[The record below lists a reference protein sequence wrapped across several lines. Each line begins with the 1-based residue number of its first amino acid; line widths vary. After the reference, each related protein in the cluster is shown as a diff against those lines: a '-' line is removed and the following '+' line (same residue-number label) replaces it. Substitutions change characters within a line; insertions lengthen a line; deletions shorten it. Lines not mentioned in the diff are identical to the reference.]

1 MRQCVVSVT
10 VRPVKNILSA
20 CERAFLIV
28 AICAGSGCA
37 LKVGHQPR
45 QEVTSLYSA
54 RSPEFRQS
62 AGSLLGPNFV
72 GGNSISTLVNG
83 DEIFPAML
91 SAIRSA
97 KRSINFETYIF
108 WDGEIARE
116 FTVALSE
123 RARAGV
129 HVNMILDAQ
138 GTQKMGIANKK
149 QMQDAGVQIV
159 KYHSVL
165 WPDPRRYNNRSHR
178 KLLIVD
184 GRIAFIGGVGIAD
197 QWTGNAESPQH
208 WRDNHYKV
216 MGPVVAQL
224 QASFTTNWI
233 KTRGNVLHGDDY
245 FPPLQDSGSLEAQA
259 IRSGAHYENLDL
271 LYLLAIASAKKSLR
285 IENAYFLPDD
295 LTRKELVEAAKRGA
309 KVEIIVPGKKIDQK
323 LVRAASKR
331 HWPEL
336 IKAGIKIY
344 EYQPTMV
351 HVKLMIVDDKFVSV
365 GSGNFDNRS
374 IRLNDEAN
382 LDVLDSDFAAQQT
395 RLFEVDKK
403 QSREMTLDKTG
414 RLNPVQQAAGLA
426 SPQL

>member
-1 MRQCVVSVT
+1 MIYRMQRCICFNLPLV
-10 VRPVKNILSA
+10 A
-20 CERAFLIV
+20 V
-28 AICAGSGCA
+28 AIFISGCA
-37 LKVGHQPR
+37 MKLGKQPR
-45 QEVTSLYSA
+45 QEVESLYSA
-54 RSPEFRQS
+54 RSLEFEQA

-97 KRSINFETYIF
+97 KRSINLETYIF
-108 WDGEIARE
+108 WDGEIAKK
-116 FTVALSE
+116 FTAALSE

-129 HVNMILDAQ
+129 AVNLILDAQ
-138 GTQKMGIANKK
+138 GTSKMGIANKK
-149 QMQDAGVQIV
+149 QMEDAGAKIV
-159 KYHSVL
+159 KYHSVF

-184 GRIAFIGGVGIAD
+184 GTVAFIGGAGIAD
-197 QWTGNAESPQH
+197 LWAGNADSPKH

-224 QASFTTNWI
+224 QASFLSTWI
-233 KTRGNVLHGDDY
+233 KTRGTVLHGSKY
-245 FPPLQDSGSLEAQA
+245 FPPLEDSGSLQAQA

-271 LYLLAIASAKKSLR
+271 MYLLAIASAKKSLR

-295 LTRKELVEAAKRGA
+295 LVRKEMIEAAKRGA
-309 KVEIIVPGKKIDQK
+309 RIEIIVPGKKIDQK
-323 LVRAASKR
+323 LVRSASRR

-336 IKAGIKIY
+336 LKAGIKIY

-351 HVKLMIVDDKFVSV
+351 HVKLMIADDKFVSV

-382 LDVLDSDFAAQQT
+382 LDVLDSDFAAQQIH
-395 RLFEVDKK
+395 LFEIDKGR
-403 QSREMTLDKTG
+403 SHEVTLNEVG
-414 RLNPVQQAAGLA
+414 GFHLSNPFEHAAALL

>member
-1 MRQCVVSVT
+1 MAAALLC
-10 VRPVKNILSA
+10 
-20 CERAFLIV
+20 
-28 AICAGSGCA
+28 SGCA
-37 LKVGHQPR
+37 MKMGKQPR

-54 RSPEFRQS
+54 RSPEFRQA
-62 AGSLLGPNFV
+62 AGSLLGPGFV

-97 KRSINFETYIF
+97 KRSINLETYIF
-108 WDGEIARE
+108 WDGDVAKQ
-116 FTVALSE
+116 FTAALSE

-129 HVNMILDAQ
+129 AVNLILDAQ

-149 QMQDAGVQIV
+149 QLEDAGAKIV

-165 WPDPRRYNNRSHR
+165 WLDPRRYNNRSHR

-184 GRIAFIGGVGIAD
+184 GTVAFIGGVGIAD
-197 QWTGNAESPQH
+197 LWAGNADSPKH

-216 MGPVVAQL
+216 TGPVVAQL
-224 QASFTTNWI
+224 QASFASSWL
-233 KTRGNVLHGDDY
+233 KTRGDVLHGAKY
-245 FPPLQDSGSLEAQA
+245 FPPLEDSGSLQAQA

-271 LYLLAIASAKKSLR
+271 MYLLAIASAKKTLR

-295 LTRKELVEAAKRGA
+295 LVRKELINASKRGA
-309 KVEIIVPGKKIDQK
+309 RVEIIVPGKKIDQK
-323 LVRAASKR
+323 LVRSASR
-331 HWPEL
+331 RNWPDL
-336 IKAGIKIY
+336 LNAGIKIY

-382 LDVLDSDFAAQQT
+382 LNVLDSDFAAQQAH
-395 RLFEVDKK
+395 LFD
-403 QSREMTLDKTG
+403 LDKRRSHEVTINEVG
-414 RLNPVQQAAGLA
+414 GFHLGNPFEHAAALF